1 MDLQE
6 ITKMI
11 SVIAPNL
18 NEVDN
23 LFTFLGSLSLQT
35 LRDFEIIVVD
45 GGSTDGSLFVLME
58 FRHLL
63 RKRNVELKVFLNKK
77 RNLGFIRNLGA
88 KHAKGDILFHCN
100 TDNYLEP
107 QLLKKVA
114 EYYKEHHELASLSGR
129 VYPLG
134 TSIIAHLG
142 YQLFD
147 LLRFLFTCAP
157 MPIKKYRPS
166 GNFMSIRA
174 KVFRDVGGYPEV
186 TVNEDGLFGQKLDP
200 YVARNH
206 KSVVFNLKLYVGH
219 HVKKFESMGGIQA
232 LMFYFYTLANFAPM
246 LKPLLEPIRRNA
258 GAVFQGKVPERL
270 SFKTLLG
277 NFWNWL

>member
-174 KVFRDVGGYPEV
+174 NVFRDVGGYPEV

-219 HVKKFESMGGIQA
+219 HVKKFEQMGGVHA